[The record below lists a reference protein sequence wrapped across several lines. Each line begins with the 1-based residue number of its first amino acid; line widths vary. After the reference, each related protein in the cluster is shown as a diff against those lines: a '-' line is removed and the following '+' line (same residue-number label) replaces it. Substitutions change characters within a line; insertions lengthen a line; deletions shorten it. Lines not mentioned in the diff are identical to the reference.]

1 MLPEEKV
8 KFVVG
13 LSNGEHLTE
22 GEGVLSKVRGEDSPW
37 WKLQHYLE
45 DNDLEIRS
53 MSLYS
58 KTKVGNRHY
67 HLPNENNKFKGEVP
81 KAYNCFRRY
90 SGDVLVNN
98 ARYEHYTVMEAI
110 YDDYKV
116 QLWVSEIDNDK
127 CWVNMIIIDHELEE
141 RRKKDE
147 EVFGS
152 SGG

>member
-1 MLPEEKV
+1 MLPVEKV

-13 LSNGEHLTE
+13 LSNGEILTE
-22 GEGVLSKVRGEDSPW
+22 GKGILEKDGTLSPW
-37 WKLQHYLE
+37 HKLQAYLK

-58 KTKVGNRHY
+58 KTKIGNRHY

-116 QLWVSEIDNDK
+116 QLWVSETDPDK
-127 CWVNMIIIDHELEE
+127 CWVNLVKLEE
-141 RRKKDE
+141 
-147 EVFGS
+147 
-152 SGG
+152 